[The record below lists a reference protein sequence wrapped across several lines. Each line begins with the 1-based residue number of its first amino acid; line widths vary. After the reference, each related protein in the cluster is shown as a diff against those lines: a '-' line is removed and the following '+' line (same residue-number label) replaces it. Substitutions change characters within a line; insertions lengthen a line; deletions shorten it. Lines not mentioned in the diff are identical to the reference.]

1 MTWADDS
8 PTILSI
14 SPKDPVHLR
23 QKRTLLL
30 KKKILGAGIIGLGLG
45 VGVGALKGYKYGHYS
60 RPYSYHSPIIIERPT
75 YYPKPYYIDSSPYYS
90 YSNYGHYY

>member
-1 MTWADDS
+1 MTWANDS

-14 SPKDPVHLR
+14 SPENPVHLR

-45 VGVGALKGYKYGHYS
+45 VGVGALKGYVLNVSLVITINSFLH
-60 RPYSYHSPIIIERPT
+60 
-75 YYPKPYYIDSSPYYS
+75 
-90 YSNYGHYY
+90 